1 MFPHLDTVAEYR
13 RLEYEFLLTE
23 ASRSHRVDVPTT
35 RTRWSSRGAGRRLCV
50 MLERLRTSRIGFLRP
65 STEAGRG

>member
-35 RTRWSSRGAGRRLCV
+35 RTRWSSRGVGRRLCV
-50 MLERLRTSRIGFLRP
+50 MLERLRINRVGLIRP
-65 STEAGRG
+65 STEAVPG